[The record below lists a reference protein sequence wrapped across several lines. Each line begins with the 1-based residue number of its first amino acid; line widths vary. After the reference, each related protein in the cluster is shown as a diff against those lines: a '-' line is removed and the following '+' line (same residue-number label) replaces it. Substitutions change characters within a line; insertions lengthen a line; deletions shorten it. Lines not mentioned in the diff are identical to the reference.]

1 MKLMSHQRAPLEL
14 KLVLFET
21 NDYSLG
27 KVETRRQKKTLKKK
41 VEPSKLQFIT
51 FFLFFLFFTR
61 TYHPALRF

>member
-1 MKLMSHQRAPLEL
+1 MKLMSHQRAPSEL

-41 VEPSKLQFIT
+41 KWSLLNFSLLLFFSFF
-51 FFLFFLFFTR
+51 FFLRELITQ
-61 TYHPALRF
+61 P

>member
-41 VEPSKLQFIT
+41 SGAF
-51 FFLFFLFFTR
+51 
-61 TYHPALRF
+61 